1 MGLAISFHELNKIL
15 EEVQLQSRRI
25 RHELRDASTALM
37 AIHDSDI
44 LFGLVKD
51 GMNQVILNQHI
62 PILQGLYEAYRML
75 EQDLRK
81 MINQARAHLNEV
93 SENGII
99 MESSI
104 DNISGGGFG
113 FRGLSQYAQQQAE
126 FEQEFRSIYRS
137 IEDYIP
143 MSMPSNET
151 YEEQVEG
158 LSLTLREVN
167 ARLHDFRFD
176 TGLFRD
182 FISQINTEINQL
194 ESTVDLPFS
203 DDGRMAISGKLE
215 FASAM
220 QVLNVAATQ
229 AKWEKVNIL
238 LEDWYGKDPAEI
250 FANLKRPLSEYE
262 AWAWKIF
269 SGGTEDFT
277 PAERMAIGREQ
288 RNNGIF
294 MIAAGAVLIVLTGGK
309 AAPLIALTWGASK
322 TVVIAGTVAGY
333 TLGGASIAFGTAET
347 LEGLDNKRLAQQGDI
362 FTPSSNFLRDSVFNG
377 NQELYEVFRN
387 DVSAATMIANL
398 TLISIPRMPHQGA
411 ERPQFNKNADPLRD
425 ALGPGRLSHPELW
438 NKTINEVKARGVEVK
453 FRKGGMAYS
462 PSPSPGKPGQLII
475 DPNASI
481 GALLHEYQH
490 FLDDVAL
497 DFPGMIALFKTDT
510 RIKLEFNAYMR
521 EIHFAEN
528 NGLRDT
534 ANKLFQNYI
543 IERNELINHIWEK
556 NGLLEHMQETI
567 SPFLE

>member
-1 MGLAISFHELNKIL
+1 MGLAISFHELNEIL

-37 AIHDSDI
+37 AIHGSDI
-44 LFGLVKD
+44 LSGRVKEA
-51 GMNQVILNQHI
+51 MNLVILNQHI

-75 EQDLRK
+75 EQELRR
-81 MINQARAHLNEV
+81 MIDQARAHLNEV

-113 FRGLSQYAQQQAE
+113 FQGLSQYARAQAE
-126 FEQEFRSIYRS
+126 FEQEFRDIYRS

-151 YEEQVEG
+151 YEEQVED

-182 FISQINTEINQL
+182 FISQINTEINHL
-194 ESTVDLPFS
+194 EATVDLPFS
-203 DDGRMAISGKLE
+203 DDGRMAISGRLE

-220 QVLNVAATQ
+220 EVLNVAATQ
-229 AKWEKVNIL
+229 AKWERVNIL
-238 LEDWYGKDPAEI
+238 LKDWYGQDPAEI

-269 SGGTEDFT
+269 SGGSDDFT
-277 PAERMAIGREQ
+277 PAERMAIGRDQ

-322 TVVIAGTVAGY
+322 TVVIVGTVAGY
-333 TLGGASIAFGTAET
+333 TLGGASIAFGTAEA
-347 LEGLDNKRLAQQGDI
+347 LEGHDNMRLAQQGDI
-362 FTPSSNFLRDSVFNG
+362 FTPSSNFLRDTVFNG

-398 TLISIPRMPHQGA
+398 TLISIPRMPHQGSA
-411 ERPQFNKNADPLRD
+411 RPQFNKNSDPLRD
-425 ALGPGRLSHPELW
+425 ALGPGRESHPELW
-438 NKTINEVKARGVEVK
+438 SKTLNDMKARGVEVK
-453 FRKGGMAYS
+453 FRKGALAYS
-462 PSPSPGKPGQLII
+462 SALTPGKPGQLII

-490 FLDDVAL
+490 FLDDAAL
-497 DFPGMIALFKTDT
+497 NFPGMSVLFQTQNKI
-510 RIKLEFNAYMR
+510 RMELNGYMR
-521 EIHFAEN
+521 EIHFAESL
-528 NGLRDT
+528 GLKDT
-534 ANKLFQNYI
+534 ANQLTQNYI
-543 IERNELINHIWEK
+543 IERNNAMRYLWER
-556 NGLLEHMQETI
+556 NGLWDYITEIT
-567 SPFLE
+567 SPFSR